1 MRFIRNAVFAC
12 IAGMCLMCA
21 PVQAETPSLEVNIP
35 VTCSGRNA
43 HTFTISSNDAPL
55 PKKTEMTLN
64 NIQGN
69 FTVILSEPKNY
80 HYAITDDQKDTYE
93 VSVLVT
99 SDKSG
104 KLSSELTATK
114 DGKYKK
120 DIIYSYDGSK
130 PEELGKKTATK
141 KPEPVKKKKTS
152 VINTG
157 DPTEIA
163 KWCAGLGISAV
174 LAITLSKKVKNNE
187 K

>member
-12 IAGMCLMCA
+12 IAGMCLMCV
-21 PVQAETPSLEVNIP
+21 PVHADTPSLSVNIP
-35 VTCSGRNA
+35 VTCESKSV

-55 PKKTEMTLN
+55 PEKTEMTLN
-64 NIQGN
+64 NSQGN

-80 HYAITDDQKDTYE
+80 HYAITDDQKDICE

-99 SDKSG
+99 ADKSG
-104 KLSSELTATK
+104 KLSFELTATK

-130 PEELGKKTATK
+130 HEEPDKKTVTK

-152 VINTG
+152 LINTG

-174 LAITLSKKVKNNE
+174 LAITLLKKVKNNE

>member
-12 IAGMCLMCA
+12 IAAMCLMCV
-21 PVQAETPSLEVNIP
+21 PVHADTPSLSVNIP
-35 VTCSGRNA
+35 VTCESKSV

-55 PKKTEMTLN
+55 PENTEMTLN
-64 NIQGN
+64 NSQGN

-80 HYAITDDQKDTYE
+80 HYAITDDQKDICE

-99 SDKSG
+99 ADKSG
-104 KLSSELTATK
+104 KLSFELTATK

-130 PEELGKKTATK
+130 PEEPDKKTVTK

-174 LAITLSKKVKNNE
+174 LAITLLKKFKNNE

>member
-12 IAGMCLMCA
+12 IAGMCLMCV
-21 PVQAETPSLEVNIP
+21 PVHADTPSLSVNIP
-35 VTCSGRNA
+35 VICESKSV

-55 PKKTEMTLN
+55 PEKTEMALN
-64 NIQGN
+64 NSQGN

-80 HYAITDDQKDTYE
+80 HYAITDDQKDTCE
-93 VSVLVT
+93 VSVFVT

-104 KLSSELTATK
+104 KLSFELTATK

-130 PEELGKKTATK
+130 PE
-141 KPEPVKKKKTS
+141 KPEPVKKKKTF

-157 DPTEIA
+157 DSTEIA

-174 LAITLSKKVKNNE
+174 LAITLLKKVKNNE

>member
-21 PVQAETPSLEVNIP
+21 PVHAETPSLSVNIP
-35 VTCSGRNA
+35 VTRESKSA

-55 PKKTEMTLN
+55 PEKTEMTLN
-64 NIQGN
+64 NSQGN
-69 FTVILSEPKNY
+69 FTVILSEPKTY
-80 HYAITDDQKDTYE
+80 HYAITDDQKDAYE

-99 SDKSG
+99 TDKSG

-120 DIIYSYDGSK
+120 DIIYSYDRSK
-130 PEELGKKTATK
+130 PEETDETTAK
-141 KPEPVKKKKTS
+141 KPKPVKKKKTS
-152 VINTG
+152 LISTG

-163 KWCAGLGISAV
+163 KWCAGLGVSAV
-174 LAITLSKKVKNNE
+174 LAITLLKKVKNNE
-187 K
+187 N